1 MYKNTKK
8 EALMRIFSIILH
20 NIPFVSSLF
29 LILLQQKLD
38 KASLELKQNDSLP
51 SEISFNINN
60 KTTTIMKK
68 IFTLIALAVMAIAPK
83 SAFAQ
88 EGITQTTYWN
98 FDQFQAG
105 NEDVAFDT
113 PVNYGGLYIVGHS
126 AATAEKPVSASTVAK
141 SLKDVKLGDQT
152 YQINYGIKLPGAYAS
167 KIATKA
173 SEITKDAIAFDA
185 GCAGT
190 LYVYAEGTDKDRGII
205 VYFNGE
211 EKQRFT
217 SSAKGEQ
224 FTASVTNDQAGT
236 YYITTVRAAQIY
248 AVKFVPTNETA
259 STKKITLPEQGVMT
273 FSDVH
278 AWKVPT
284 GLKAY
289 IAGGQKTQKDETITL
304 ALTEVETIP
313 ACTGVILEGKGNE
326 SYDLTSTDC
335 GTAMK
340 EDGTKSLVDLNYA
353 LRPVISDYTLEK
365 TELAYAGDA
374 TDRKAFHNYI
384 LGVKDGKVVFAP
396 TEAGTLAAGKAYYK
410 IRRDQDKL
418 AKAIKEDPTAAK
430 AIFFNFG
437 GNGETTGINGIEN
450 EAKKNDG
457 IMFNLAGQKVQ
468 KSYKGMVIMNGK
480 KFINK

>member
-1 MYKNTKK
+1 
-8 EALMRIFSIILH
+8 
-20 NIPFVSSLF
+20 
-29 LILLQQKLD
+29 
-38 KASLELKQNDSLP
+38 
-51 SEISFNINN
+51 
-60 KTTTIMKK
+60 MKK
-68 IFTLIALAVMAIAPK
+68 IFTLIALAVMAITPK

-105 NEDVAFDT
+105 NENVAFDT
-113 PVNYGGLYIVGHS
+113 PVNYGGLYIVGH
-126 AATAEKPVSASTVAK
+126 TAEKAATIVAK
-141 SLKDVKLGDQT
+141 GLDNVELGGQT
-152 YQINYGIKLPGAYAS
+152 YQINYGIKFPGTS
-167 KIATKA
+167 TKIATKA
-173 SEITKDAIAFDA
+173 SEITKNAIAFDA
-185 GCAGT
+185 GSAGK
-190 LYVYAEGTDKDRGII
+190 LYVYAEGTDANRGII

-211 EKQRFT
+211 NKGEFK
-217 SSAKGEQ
+217 SSTKGEQ
-224 FTASVTNDQAGT
+224 FTASVTNDKAGT
-236 YYITTVRAAQIY
+236 YYITTVKAAQIY

-259 STKKITLPEQGVMT
+259 STKNIKMPEQGVMT

-278 AWKVPT
+278 AWTVPT

-289 IAGGQKTQKDETITL
+289 IAGVQKNQKDETITL
-304 ALTEVETIP
+304 ALTEVKTIP
-313 ACTGVILEGKGNE
+313 ACTGVILEGKGGE
-326 SYDLTSTDC
+326 SYELASTDC

-365 TELAYAGDA
+365 TELTFANDD
-374 TDRKAFHNYI
+374 TDKKAFHNYI
-384 LGVKDGKVVFAP
+384 LGVKDGKAVFAP
-396 TEAGTLAAGKAYYK
+396 TDAGELAAGKAYYR

-418 AKAIKEDPTAAK
+418 AKAVKETPTAAK
-430 AIFFNFG
+430 VIFFSLG
-437 GNGETTGINGIEN
+437 GNGDTTGINGIEN

>member
-1 MYKNTKK
+1 MYKSTKK

-20 NIPFVSSLF
+20 NIPFVSSPF
-29 LILLQQKLD
+29 FILLQQKLD
-38 KASLELKQNDSLP
+38 KASLEAKTNDSLP

-152 YQINYGIKLPGAYAS
+152 YQINYGIKLPGGYN
-167 KIATKA
+167 KTPTKA
-173 SEITKDAIAFDA
+173 SDITKDAIAFDA

-278 AWKVPT
+278 AWTVPA

-289 IAGGQKTQKDETITL
+289 IAGGQKTQKDGTITL
-304 ALTEVETIP
+304 ALTAVETIP
-313 ACTGVILEGKGNE
+313 ACTGVILEGKGGE

-374 TDRKAFHNYI
+374 TDKKAFHNYI
-384 LGVKDGKVVFAP
+384 LGVKDGKAVFAP

>member
-152 YQINYGIKLPGAYAS
+152 YQINYGIKLPGGYN
-167 KIATKA
+167 KTPTKA
-173 SEITKDAIAFDA
+173 SDITKDAIAFDA

-190 LYVYAEGTDKDRGII
+190 LYVYAEGTDAARGII

-236 YYITTVRAAQIY
+236 YYITTVKAAQIY

-289 IAGGQKTQKDETITL
+289 IAGVQKTQKDETITL

-340 EDGTKSLVDLNYA
+340 EDGSKSLVDLNYA

-374 TDRKAFHNYI
+374 TDKKAFHNYI
-384 LGVKDGKVVFAP
+384 LGVKDGKAVFAP

>member
-1 MYKNTKK
+1 
-8 EALMRIFSIILH
+8 
-20 NIPFVSSLF
+20 
-29 LILLQQKLD
+29 
-38 KASLELKQNDSLP
+38 
-51 SEISFNINN
+51 
-60 KTTTIMKK
+60 MKK

-152 YQINYGIKLPGAYAS
+152 YQINYGIKLPGGYN
-167 KIATKA
+167 KTPTKA
-173 SEITKDAIAFDA
+173 SDITKDAIAFDA

-190 LYVYAEGTDKDRGII
+190 LYVYAEGTDAARGIV

-211 EKQRFT
+211 KKDDFT
-217 SSAKGEQ
+217 SSTKGEQ
-224 FTASVTNDQAGT
+224 FTASVNNDQAGT
-236 YYITTVRAAQIY
+236 YYITAVKAAQIY

-365 TELAYAGDA
+365 TELDYTGDKS
-374 TDRKAFHNYI
+374 TDSKFFHNYI
-384 LGVKDGKVVFAP
+384 LGVKDGKAVFAP
-396 TEAGTLAAGKAYYK
+396 TEAGTLSAGKAYYK
-410 IRRDQDKL
+410 VRRDQDKL
-418 AKAIKEDPTAAK
+418 AKAIKENSATAK
-430 AIFFNFG
+430 VIFFNFG

-450 EAKKNDG
+450 EAK
-457 IMFNLAGQKVQ
+457 
-468 KSYKGMVIMNGK
+468 
-480 KFINK
+480 

>member
-51 SEISFNINN
+51 SEISFNTNN

-152 YQINYGIKLPGAYAS
+152 YQINYGIKLPGGYN
-167 KIATKA
+167 KTPTKA
-173 SEITKDAIAFDA
+173 SDITKDAIAFDA

-374 TDRKAFHNYI
+374 TDNKAFHNYI

-457 IMFNLAGQKVQ
+457 IMFNLAGQKVL

>member
-1 MYKNTKK
+1 
-8 EALMRIFSIILH
+8 
-20 NIPFVSSLF
+20 
-29 LILLQQKLD
+29 
-38 KASLELKQNDSLP
+38 
-51 SEISFNINN
+51 
-60 KTTTIMKK
+60 MKK
-68 IFTLIALAVMAIAPK
+68 IFTLIALAAMAITPK

-126 AATAEKPVSASTVAK
+126 AATAEKPAVSASTVAK

-152 YQINYGIKLPGAYAS
+152 YQINYGIKFPGAYTT
-167 KIATKA
+167 KIALKA

-190 LYVYAEGTDKDRGII
+190 LYVYAEGTDAKRGIV

-211 EKQRFT
+211 KKQEFT
-217 SSAKGEQ
+217 SAAKGEQ
-224 FTASVTNDQAGT
+224 FTASVNNDQAGT

-248 AVKFVPTNETA
+248 AVKFVPTSETA

-278 AWKVPT
+278 AWTVPA

-289 IAGGQKTQKDETITL
+289 IAGGQKENQEDRTITL
-304 ALTEVETIP
+304 ALTQVETIP
-313 ACTGVILEGKGNE
+313 ACTGVILEGKGGE

-353 LRPVISDYTLEK
+353 LRPVISEYTLEK
-365 TELAYAGDA
+365 TELDWTGDKT
-374 TDRKAFHNYI
+374 TDKKSFHNYI
-384 LGVKDGKVVFAP
+384 LGVKDATLYLLQQKQAHLLPARHTTESAATRTSLPRQSRRTQLQQRSFSSASVVMVRLQASMVLR
-396 TEAGTLAAGKAYYK
+396 TRL
-410 IRRDQDKL
+410 RRVMASCSTWQARRFRSHTRVWL
-418 AKAIKEDPTAAK
+418 
-430 AIFFNFG
+430 
-437 GNGETTGINGIEN
+437 
-450 EAKKNDG
+450 
-457 IMFNLAGQKVQ
+457 
-468 KSYKGMVIMNGK
+468 S
-480 KFINK
+480 

>member
-1 MYKNTKK
+1 MYKSTKK

-20 NIPFVSSLF
+20 NIPFVSSPF
-29 LILLQQKLD
+29 FILLQQKLD
-38 KASLELKQNDSLP
+38 KASLEAKTNDSLP

-152 YQINYGIKLPGAYAS
+152 YQINYGIKLPGGYN
-167 KIATKA
+167 KTPTKA
-173 SEITKDAIAFDA
+173 SDITKDAIAFDA

-278 AWKVPT
+278 AWTVPA

-289 IAGGQKTQKDETITL
+289 IAGGQKTQTDGTITL
-304 ALTEVETIP
+304 SLTQVETIP
-313 ACTGVILEGKGNE
+313 ACTGVILEGKGGE
-326 SYDLTSTDC
+326 SYNLTSTDC

-353 LRPVISDYTLEK
+353 LRPVISDYSLEK
-365 TELAYAGDA
+365 TELDYTGDKN
-374 TDRKAFHNYI
+374 TDSKFFHNYI
-384 LGVKDGKVVFAP
+384 LGVKEGKAVFAP

-418 AKAIKEDPTAAK
+418 AKAIKEDPAAAK

>member
-1 MYKNTKK
+1 MYKSTKK
-8 EALMRIFSIILH
+8 EAPMRIFSIILH

-38 KASLELKQNDSLP
+38 KASLEAKTNDSLP

-105 NEDVAFDT
+105 NENVAFNT
-113 PVNYGGLYIVGHS
+113 PVNYGGLYIVGHAEAT
-126 AATAEKPVSASTVAK
+126 AATTVAK

-152 YQINYGIKLPGAYAS
+152 YQINYGIKLPGAYTS

-190 LYVYAEGTDKDRGII
+190 LYVYAEGTDAARGII

-211 EKQRFT
+211 KKDEFT
-217 SSAKGEQ
+217 NPTKGEQ
-224 FTASVTNDQAGT
+224 FTASVNNDQAGT

-289 IAGGQKTQKDETITL
+289 IAGCQKTQKDETITL

-374 TDRKAFHNYI
+374 TDKKAFHNYI
-384 LGVKDGKVVFAP
+384 LGVKDGKAVFAP

-418 AKAIKEDPTAAK
+418 AKAIKENPAAAK

>member
-38 KASLELKQNDSLP
+38 KASLEAKTNDSLP

-105 NEDVAFDT
+105 NENVAFNT
-113 PVNYGGLYIVGHS
+113 PVNYGGLYIVGHAEAT
-126 AATAEKPVSASTVAK
+126 AATTVAK

-152 YQINYGIKLPGAYAS
+152 YQINYGLKLPGAYTS

-190 LYVYAEGTDKDRGII
+190 LYVYAEGTDAARGII

-211 EKQRFT
+211 KKDEFT
-217 SSAKGEQ
+217 NPTKGEQ

-236 YYITTVRAAQIY
+236 YYITTVKAAQIY
-248 AVKFVPTNETA
+248 AVKFVPTSETA

-289 IAGGQKTQKDETITL
+289 IAGCQKTQKDETITL

-365 TELAYAGDA
+365 TELAYAGDD
-374 TDRKAFHNYI
+374 TDKKAFHNYI

-418 AKAIKEDPTAAK
+418 AKAIKENPAAAK

>member
-1 MYKNTKK
+1 MYKSTKK
-8 EALMRIFSIILH
+8 EAPMRIFSIILH

-38 KASLELKQNDSLP
+38 KASLEAKTNDSLP

-105 NEDVAFDT
+105 NENVAFNT
-113 PVNYGGLYIVGHS
+113 PVNYGGLYIVGHAEAT
-126 AATAEKPVSASTVAK
+126 AATTVAK

-152 YQINYGIKLPGAYAS
+152 YQINYGIKLPGAYTS

-190 LYVYAEGTDKDRGII
+190 LYVYAEGTDAARGII

-211 EKQRFT
+211 KKDEFT
-217 SSAKGEQ
+217 NPTKGEQ
-224 FTASVTNDQAGT
+224 FTASVNNDQAGT

-289 IAGGQKTQKDETITL
+289 IAGVQKTQKDETITL

-326 SYDLTSTDC
+326 SYDLTSTNC

-340 EDGTKSLVDLNYA
+340 EDGSKSLVDLNYA

-374 TDRKAFHNYI
+374 TDKKAFHNYI
-384 LGVKDGKVVFAP
+384 LGVKDGKAVFAP

-418 AKAIKEDPTAAK
+418 AMAIKENPAAAK

>member
-8 EALMRIFSIILH
+8 EVLMRIFSIILH

-152 YQINYGIKLPGAYAS
+152 YQINYGIKLPGANTS

-190 LYVYAEGTDKDRGII
+190 LYVYAEGTDAARGII

-217 SSAKGEQ
+217 SAAKGEQ
-224 FTASVTNDQAGT
+224 FTASVNNDQAGT
-236 YYITTVRAAQIY
+236 YYITTVKAAQIY

-259 STKKITLPEQGVMT
+259 STKSITLPEQGVMT

-289 IAGGQKTQKDETITL
+289 IAGVQKTQKDETITL

-340 EDGTKSLVDLNYA
+340 EDGSKSLVDLNYA

-365 TELAYAGDA
+365 TELAYADDA
-374 TDRKAFHNYI
+374 TDKKAFHNYI
-384 LGVKDGKVVFAP
+384 LGVKDGKAVFAP

>member
-1 MYKNTKK
+1 
-8 EALMRIFSIILH
+8 
-20 NIPFVSSLF
+20 
-29 LILLQQKLD
+29 
-38 KASLELKQNDSLP
+38 
-51 SEISFNINN
+51 
-60 KTTTIMKK
+60 MKK

-126 AATAEKPVSASTVAK
+126 AATAEKPVSASIVAK

-152 YQINYGIKLPGAYAS
+152 YQINYGIKLPGGYN
-167 KIATKA
+167 KTPTKA

-190 LYVYAEGTDKDRGII
+190 LYVYAEGTDAKRGIV
-205 VYFNGE
+205 VYFNGV
-211 EKQRFT
+211 EKQTFT
-217 SSAKGEQ
+217 SAAKGEQ

-236 YYITTVRAAQIY
+236 YYITAVKAAQIY

-259 STKKITLPEQGVMT
+259 STKSIKLPEQGVMT

-278 AWKVPT
+278 AWTVPA

-289 IAGGQKTQKDETITL
+289 IAGGQKNQKDEAITL

-313 ACTGVILEGKGNE
+313 ACTGVILEGKGGE

-340 EDGTKSLVDLNYA
+340 EDGSKSLVDLNYA
-353 LRPVISDYTLEK
+353 LRPVISDYSLEK
-365 TELAYAGDA
+365 TELTYDA
-374 TDRKAFHNYI
+374 TDKKSFHNYI
-384 LGVKDGKVVFAP
+384 LGVKDGKAVFAP
-396 TEAGTLAAGKAYYK
+396 TEAGTLAAGKAYYR

-418 AKAIKEDPTAAK
+418 AKAIKENPAAAK

>member
-1 MYKNTKK
+1 
-8 EALMRIFSIILH
+8 
-20 NIPFVSSLF
+20 
-29 LILLQQKLD
+29 
-38 KASLELKQNDSLP
+38 
-51 SEISFNINN
+51 
-60 KTTTIMKK
+60 MKK
-68 IFTLIALAVMAIAPK
+68 IFTLIALAVMAISPK

-113 PVNYGGLYIVGHS
+113 PVNYGGLYIVGH
-126 AATAEKPVSASTVAK
+126 TAEKAVTTVVK
-141 SLKDVKLGDQT
+141 GLDDVKLGDQT
-152 YQINYGIKLPGAYAS
+152 YQINYGIKFPGAYTS

-190 LYVYAEGTDKDRGII
+190 LYVYAEGTDANRGII

-211 EKQRFT
+211 EKQKFT
-217 SSAKGEQ
+217 STAKGEQ

-236 YYITTVRAAQIY
+236 YYITTVKAAQIY

-259 STKKITLPEQGVMT
+259 STKKITLPEQGVIT

-278 AWKVPT
+278 AWTVPA

-289 IAGGQKTQKDETITL
+289 IAGGQKTQKDGTITL
-304 ALTEVETIP
+304 ALTQVETIP
-313 ACTGVILEGKGNE
+313 ACTGVILEGKGGE

-340 EDGTKSLVDLNYA
+340 EDGSKSLVDLNYA
-353 LRPVISDYTLEK
+353 LRPVISAYSLEK
-365 TELAYAGDA
+365 TELTFDA
-374 TDRKAFHNYI
+374 TDKKSFHNYI
-384 LGVKDGKVVFAP
+384 LGVKDGKAVFAP
-396 TEAGTLAAGKAYYK
+396 TEAGTLAAGKAYYR

-418 AKAIKEDPTAAK
+418 AKAIKENPAAAK
-430 AIFFNFG
+430 AIFFNPG
-437 GNGETTGINGIEN
+437 SNGDTTGINGIEN
-450 EAKKNDG
+450 EAKMNDG

>member
-152 YQINYGIKLPGAYAS
+152 YQINYGIKLPGGYN
-167 KIATKA
+167 KTPTKA
-173 SEITKDAIAFDA
+173 SDITKDAIAFDA

-211 EKQRFT
+211 EKQTFK
-217 SSAKGEQ
+217 SAAKGEQ
-224 FTASVTNDQAGT
+224 FTASVNNDQAGT
-236 YYITTVRAAQIY
+236 YYITAVKAAQIY

-374 TDRKAFHNYI
+374 TDKKAFHNYI

-410 IRRDQDKL
+410 IRRDQDML

>member
-1 MYKNTKK
+1 
-8 EALMRIFSIILH
+8 
-20 NIPFVSSLF
+20 
-29 LILLQQKLD
+29 
-38 KASLELKQNDSLP
+38 
-51 SEISFNINN
+51 
-60 KTTTIMKK
+60 MKK

-105 NEDVAFDT
+105 NEDVAFDK

-152 YQINYGIKLPGAYAS
+152 YQINYGIKLPGGYN
-167 KIATKA
+167 KTPTKA
-173 SEITKDAIAFDA
+173 SDITKDAIAFDA

-190 LYVYAEGTDKDRGII
+190 LYVYAEGTDAARGII

-211 EKQRFT
+211 EKQKIT
-217 SSAKGEQ
+217 STAKGEQ
-224 FTASVTNDQAGT
+224 FTASVNNNQAGT
-236 YYITTVRAAQIY
+236 YYITAVKAAQIY

-278 AWKVPT
+278 AWTVPA

-289 IAGGQKTQKDETITL
+289 IAGGQKNQIDETITL

-313 ACTGVILEGKGNE
+313 ACTGVILEGKGGE
-326 SYDLTSTDC
+326 SYELTSTDC

-340 EDGTKSLVDLNYA
+340 EDGSKSLVDLNYA

-365 TELAYAGDA
+365 TELDWTGVKD
-374 TDRKAFHNYI
+374 TDSKFFHNYI
-384 LGVKDGKVVFAP
+384 LGVKDGKAVFAP
-396 TEAGTLAAGKAYYK
+396 TEAGTLAAGKAYYR

-418 AKAIKEDPTAAK
+418 AKSIQGNTAAAK
-430 AIFFNFG
+430 VIFFSIG

-480 KFINK
+480 KFIKK

>member
-152 YQINYGIKLPGAYAS
+152 YQINYGIKLPGGYN
-167 KIATKA
+167 KTPTKA
-173 SEITKDAIAFDA
+173 SDITKDAIAFDA

-190 LYVYAEGTDKDRGII
+190 LYVYAEGTDAARGII

-236 YYITTVRAAQIY
+236 YYITTVKAAQIY

-289 IAGGQKTQKDETITL
+289 IAGVQKTQKDETITL

-340 EDGTKSLVDLNYA
+340 EDGSKSLVDLNYA

-365 TELAYAGDA
+365 TELAYADDA
-374 TDRKAFHNYI
+374 TDKKAFHNYI
-384 LGVKDGKVVFAP
+384 LGVKDGKAVFAP

-418 AKAIKEDPTAAK
+418 AKAIKENPAAAK

>member
-1 MYKNTKK
+1 
-8 EALMRIFSIILH
+8 
-20 NIPFVSSLF
+20 
-29 LILLQQKLD
+29 
-38 KASLELKQNDSLP
+38 
-51 SEISFNINN
+51 
-60 KTTTIMKK
+60 MKK

-105 NEDVAFDT
+105 NENVAFDT
-113 PVNYGGLYIVGHS
+113 PVNYGGLYIVGHKETT
-126 AATAEKPVSASTVAK
+126 AATSVAK
-141 SLKDVKLGDQT
+141 SLKDVKFGDQT
-152 YQINYGIKLPGAYAS
+152 YQINYGLKLPGGYTS

-190 LYVYAEGTDKDRGII
+190 LYVYAEGTDANRGII

-211 EKQRFT
+211 KKEEFT
-217 SSAKGEQ
+217 SAAKGQQ
-224 FTASVTNDQAGT
+224 FTASVKNDQAGT
-236 YYITTVRAAQIY
+236 YYITTIKAAQIY

-278 AWKVPT
+278 AWTVPT

-289 IAGGQKTQKDETITL
+289 IAGGQKTQKDGTITL
-304 ALTEVETIP
+304 ALTAVETIP
-313 ACTGVILEGKGNE
+313 ACTGVILEGKGGK
-326 SYDLTSTDC
+326 SYELTSTDC

-340 EDGTKSLVDLNYA
+340 EDGSKSLVDQNYA

-365 TELAYAGDA
+365 TELAYTGDKN
-374 TDRKAFHNYI
+374 TDSKFFHNYI
-384 LGVKDGKVVFAP
+384 LGVKDGKAVFAP
-396 TEAGTLAAGKAYYK
+396 TEVGTLAAGKAYYR

-418 AKAIKEDPTAAK
+418 AKAIKENPAAAK

>member
-105 NEDVAFDT
+105 NENVAFNT
-113 PVNYGGLYIVGHS
+113 PVNYGGLYIVGHAEAT
-126 AATAEKPVSASTVAK
+126 AATTVAK

-152 YQINYGIKLPGAYAS
+152 YQINYGIKLPGAYTS

-190 LYVYAEGTDKDRGII
+190 LYVYAEGTDAARGII

-211 EKQRFT
+211 KKDEFT
-217 SSAKGEQ
+217 NPTKGEQ
-224 FTASVTNDQAGT
+224 FTASVNNDQAGT

-289 IAGGQKTQKDETITL
+289 IAGVQKTQKDETITL

-365 TELAYAGDA
+365 TELAYANDA
-374 TDRKAFHNYI
+374 TDKKAFHNYI
-384 LGVKDGKVVFAP
+384 LGVKDGKAVFAP
-396 TEAGTLAAGKAYYK
+396 TDAGTLSAGKAYYR

>member
-1 MYKNTKK
+1 
-8 EALMRIFSIILH
+8 
-20 NIPFVSSLF
+20 
-29 LILLQQKLD
+29 
-38 KASLELKQNDSLP
+38 
-51 SEISFNINN
+51 
-60 KTTTIMKK
+60 MKK
-68 IFTLIALAVMAIAPK
+68 IFTLIALAVMAITPK

-113 PVNYGGLYIVGHS
+113 PVNYGGLYIVGHAETT
-126 AATAEKPVSASTVAK
+126 AATSVAK

-152 YQINYGIKLPGAYAS
+152 YQINYGIKFPGAYTS

-190 LYVYAEGTDKDRGII
+190 LYVYAEGTDAARGII

-211 EKQRFT
+211 KKEEFT
-217 SSAKGEQ
+217 SAAKGQQ

-236 YYITTVRAAQIY
+236 YYITTVKAAQIY

-278 AWKVPT
+278 AWTVPA

-289 IAGGQKTQKDETITL
+289 IAGSQKTQKDGTITL
-304 ALTEVETIP
+304 SLTQVETIP

-340 EDGTKSLVDLNYA
+340 EGGSKSLVDLNYA
-353 LRPVISDYTLEK
+353 LRPVISDYSLEK
-365 TELAYAGDA
+365 TELTFDA
-374 TDRKAFHNYI
+374 TDKKSFHNYI
-384 LGVKDGKVVFAP
+384 LGVKDGNAVFAP
-396 TEAGTLAAGKAYYK
+396 TEAGTLAAGKAYYR

-418 AKAIKEDPTAAK
+418 AKAIKENPAAAK

>member
-152 YQINYGIKLPGAYAS
+152 YQINYGIKLPGGYN
-167 KIATKA
+167 KTPTKA
-173 SEITKDAIAFDA
+173 SDITKDAIAFDA

-190 LYVYAEGTDKDRGII
+190 LYVYAEGTDAARGII

-211 EKQRFT
+211 EKQKIT
-217 SSAKGEQ
+217 STAKGEQ
-224 FTASVTNDQAGT
+224 FTASVNNDQAGT
-236 YYITTVRAAQIY
+236 YYITAVKAAQIY

-340 EDGTKSLVDLNYA
+340 EDGSKSLVDLNYA

-374 TDRKAFHNYI
+374 TDKKAFHNYI
-384 LGVKDGKVVFAP
+384 LGVKDGKAVFAP

-418 AKAIKEDPTAAK
+418 AMAIKENPAAAK

>member
-152 YQINYGIKLPGAYAS
+152 YQINYGIKLPGGYN
-167 KIATKA
+167 KTPTKA

-190 LYVYAEGTDKDRGII
+190 LYVYAEGTDADRGII

-217 SSAKGEQ
+217 SAAKGEQ
-224 FTASVTNDQAGT
+224 FTASVNNDQAGT
-236 YYITTVRAAQIY
+236 YYITAAKAAQIY

-289 IAGGQKTQKDETITL
+289 IAGVQKTQKDETITL

>member
-152 YQINYGIKLPGAYAS
+152 YQINYGIKLPGGY
-167 KIATKA
+167 KKTPTKA

-190 LYVYAEGTDKDRGII
+190 LYVYAEGTDADRGII

-211 EKQRFT
+211 EKQTFK
-217 SSAKGEQ
+217 SAAKGEQ
-224 FTASVTNDQAGT
+224 FTASVNNDQAGT
-236 YYITTVRAAQIY
+236 YYITAVKAAQIY

-365 TELAYAGDA
+365 TELDYTGDKS
-374 TDRKAFHNYI
+374 TNSKFFHNYI
-384 LGVKDGKVVFAP
+384 LGVKDGKAVFAP

>member
-1 MYKNTKK
+1 
-8 EALMRIFSIILH
+8 
-20 NIPFVSSLF
+20 
-29 LILLQQKLD
+29 
-38 KASLELKQNDSLP
+38 
-51 SEISFNINN
+51 
-60 KTTTIMKK
+60 MKK

-105 NEDVAFDT
+105 NENVALSGT
-113 PVNYGGLYIVGHS
+113 PVNYGGLYIAGHAADK
-126 AATAEKPVSASTVAK
+126 AATIVAK
-141 SLKDVKLGDQT
+141 GLDNVELGNKT
-152 YQINYGIKLPGAYAS
+152 YQINYGIKFPGNYTT
-167 KIATKA
+167 KIALKA

-190 LYVYAEGTDKDRGII
+190 LYVYAEGTDANRGIV

-211 EKQRFT
+211 EKQKFT
-217 SSAKGEQ
+217 SVAKGEQ
-224 FTASVTNDQAGT
+224 FTASVNNDQAGT
-236 YYITTVRAAQIY
+236 YYITTVKAAQIY

-278 AWKVPT
+278 AWTVPA

-289 IAGGQKTQKDETITL
+289 IAGGQKTQKDGTITL
-304 ALTEVETIP
+304 ALTQVETIP
-313 ACTGVILEGKGNE
+313 ACTGVILEGKGGE

-340 EDGTKSLVDLNYA
+340 EDGSKSLVDLNYA
-353 LRPVISDYTLEK
+353 LRPVISDYSLEK
-365 TELAYAGDA
+365 TELTYDA
-374 TDRKAFHNYI
+374 TDKKSFHNYI
-384 LGVKDGKVVFAP
+384 LGVKDGKAVFAP
-396 TEAGTLAAGKAYYK
+396 TEAGTLAAGKAYYR

-418 AKAIKEDPTAAK
+418 AKAVKDNSAATK

>member
-1 MYKNTKK
+1 
-8 EALMRIFSIILH
+8 
-20 NIPFVSSLF
+20 
-29 LILLQQKLD
+29 
-38 KASLELKQNDSLP
+38 
-51 SEISFNINN
+51 
-60 KTTTIMKK
+60 MKK
-68 IFTLIALAVMAIAPK
+68 IFTLIALAVMAISPK

-105 NEDVAFDT
+105 NEEVAFDT
-113 PVNYGGLYIVGHS
+113 PVNYGGLYIVGH
-126 AATAEKPVSASTVAK
+126 TAEKAVTTVVK
-141 SLKDVKLGDQT
+141 DLDDVKLGDQT
-152 YQINYGIKLPGAYAS
+152 YQINYGLKFPGAYTS

-190 LYVYAEGTDKDRGII
+190 LYVYAEGTDANRGII

-211 EKQRFT
+211 EKQKFT
-217 SSAKGEQ
+217 SAAKGEQ
-224 FTASVTNDQAGT
+224 FTASVTNEQAGT
-236 YYITTVRAAQIY
+236 YYITTVKAAQIY

-259 STKKITLPEQGVMT
+259 STKSITLPEQGVIT

-278 AWKVPT
+278 AWTVPA

-289 IAGGQKTQKDETITL
+289 IAGAQKTQKDGTITL
-304 ALTEVETIP
+304 SLTPVETIP
-313 ACTGVILEGKGNE
+313 ACTGVILEGIGGK
-326 SYDLTSTDC
+326 SYELTSTDC

-340 EDGTKSLVDLNYA
+340 EDGSKSLVDQNYA

-365 TELAYAGDA
+365 TELDYTGDKN
-374 TDRKAFHNYI
+374 TDSKIFHNYI
-384 LGVKDGKVVFAP
+384 LGVKDSKTVFVP
-396 TEAGTLAAGKAYYK
+396 TEAGNLSAGKAYYR

-418 AKAIKEDPTAAK
+418 AKAIKESPDAAK
-430 AIFFNFG
+430 VIFFSTDS
-437 GNGETTGINGIEN
+437 NGDTTGINGIEN
-450 EAKKNDG
+450 EAKKNDD

>member
-1 MYKNTKK
+1 
-8 EALMRIFSIILH
+8 
-20 NIPFVSSLF
+20 
-29 LILLQQKLD
+29 
-38 KASLELKQNDSLP
+38 
-51 SEISFNINN
+51 
-60 KTTTIMKK
+60 MKK
-68 IFTLIALAVMAIAPK
+68 IFTLIALAVMAITPK

-126 AATAEKPVSASTVAK
+126 AATAEKPAVSASTVAK

-152 YQINYGIKLPGAYAS
+152 YQINYGIKFPGAYTT
-167 KIATKA
+167 KIALKA

-190 LYVYAEGTDKDRGII
+190 LYVYAEGTDAKRGIV

-211 EKQRFT
+211 KKQEFT
-217 SSAKGEQ
+217 SAAKGEQ
-224 FTASVTNDQAGT
+224 FTASVNNDQAGT

-248 AVKFVPTNETA
+248 AVKFVPTSETA

-278 AWKVPT
+278 AWTVPA

-289 IAGGQKTQKDETITL
+289 IAGGQKENQEDRTITL
-304 ALTEVETIP
+304 ALTQVETIP
-313 ACTGVILEGKGNE
+313 ACTGVILEGKGGE

-353 LRPVISDYTLEK
+353 LRPVISEYTLEK
-365 TELAYAGDA
+365 TELDWTGDKT
-374 TDRKAFHNYI
+374 TDKKSFHNYI
-384 LGVKDGKVVFAP
+384 LGVKDGNAVFAP
-396 TEAGTLAAGKAYYK
+396 TEAGTLAAGKAYYR

-418 AKAIKEDPTAAK
+418 AKAIKENPAAAK
-430 AIFFNFG
+430 VIFFSIG

>member
-1 MYKNTKK
+1 MYKSTKK
-8 EALMRIFSIILH
+8 EAPMRIFSIILH

-38 KASLELKQNDSLP
+38 KASLEAKTNDSLP

-152 YQINYGIKLPGAYAS
+152 YQINYGIKLPGGYN
-167 KIATKA
+167 KTPTKA
-173 SEITKDAIAFDA
+173 SDITKDAIAFDA

-278 AWKVPT
+278 AWTVPA

-289 IAGGQKTQKDETITL
+289 IAGGQKTQKDGTITL
-304 ALTEVETIP
+304 ALTAVETIP
-313 ACTGVILEGKGNE
+313 ACTGVIFEGKGGE

-340 EDGTKSLVDLNYA
+340 EDGSKSLVDLNYA

-374 TDRKAFHNYI
+374 TDKKAFHNYI
-384 LGVKDGKVVFAP
+384 LGVKDGKAVFAP

-418 AKAIKEDPTAAK
+418 AKAIKENPAAAK

>member
-1 MYKNTKK
+1 
-8 EALMRIFSIILH
+8 
-20 NIPFVSSLF
+20 
-29 LILLQQKLD
+29 
-38 KASLELKQNDSLP
+38 
-51 SEISFNINN
+51 
-60 KTTTIMKK
+60 MKK

-126 AATAEKPVSASTVAK
+126 AATAEKPISASTVAK

-152 YQINYGIKLPGAYAS
+152 YQINYGIKLPGGYN
-167 KIATKA
+167 KTPTKA

-190 LYVYAEGTDKDRGII
+190 LYVYAEGTAVERGIV

-211 EKQRFT
+211 KKEEIT
-217 SSAKGEQ
+217 SKAKGEQ

-236 YYITTVRAAQIY
+236 YYITAVKAAQIY

-278 AWKVPT
+278 AWTVPA

-289 IAGGQKTQKDETITL
+289 IAGSQKTQKDGTITL
-304 ALTEVETIP
+304 SLTQVETIP
-313 ACTGVILEGKGNE
+313 ACTGVILEGKGGE

-340 EDGTKSLVDLNYA
+340 EDGSKSLVDVNYA
-353 LRPVISDYTLEK
+353 LRPVISDYSLEK
-365 TELAYAGDA
+365 TELTFDA
-374 TDRKAFHNYI
+374 TDKKSFHNYI
-384 LGVKDGKVVFAP
+384 LGVKDGNAVFAP
-396 TEAGTLAAGKAYYK
+396 TEAGTLAAGKAYYR

-418 AKAIKEDPTAAK
+418 AKAIKENPAAAK
-430 AIFFNFG
+430 VIFFSIG

>member
-152 YQINYGIKLPGAYAS
+152 YQINYGIKLPGGYN
-167 KIATKA
+167 KTPTKA
-173 SEITKDAIAFDA
+173 SDITKDAIAFDA

-190 LYVYAEGTDKDRGII
+190 LYVYAEGTDADRGII

-278 AWKVPT
+278 AWTVPA

-374 TDRKAFHNYI
+374 TDKKAFHNYI
-384 LGVKDGKVVFAP
+384 LGVKDGKAVFAP

-418 AKAIKEDPTAAK
+418 AKAIKENPAAAK

>member
-1 MYKNTKK
+1 
-8 EALMRIFSIILH
+8 
-20 NIPFVSSLF
+20 
-29 LILLQQKLD
+29 
-38 KASLELKQNDSLP
+38 
-51 SEISFNINN
+51 
-60 KTTTIMKK
+60 MKK

-152 YQINYGIKLPGAYAS
+152 YQINYGIKLPGGYN
-167 KIATKA
+167 KTPTKA
-173 SEITKDAIAFDA
+173 SDITKDAIAFDA

-236 YYITTVRAAQIY
+236 YYITAAKAAQIY
-248 AVKFVPTNETA
+248 AVKFVPTNETT

-289 IAGGQKTQKDETITL
+289 IAGVQKTQKDETITL

-340 EDGTKSLVDLNYA
+340 EDGSKSLVDLNYA

-374 TDRKAFHNYI
+374 TDKKAFHNYI
-384 LGVKDGKVVFAP
+384 LGVKDGKAVFAP
-396 TEAGTLAAGKAYYK
+396 TDAGTLSAGKAYYR

-418 AKAIKEDPTAAK
+418 AKAIKENPAAAK

>member
-1 MYKNTKK
+1 
-8 EALMRIFSIILH
+8 
-20 NIPFVSSLF
+20 
-29 LILLQQKLD
+29 
-38 KASLELKQNDSLP
+38 
-51 SEISFNINN
+51 
-60 KTTTIMKK
+60 MKK
-68 IFTLIALAVMAIAPK
+68 IFTLIALAVMAITPK
-83 SAFAQ
+83 TAFAQ

-105 NEDVAFDT
+105 NENVAFSET
-113 PVNYGGLYIVGHS
+113 PVNYGGLYIVGHKETT
-126 AATAEKPVSASTVAK
+126 AATSVAK

-152 YQINYGIKLPGAYAS
+152 YQINSGIKLPGGYTS
-167 KIATKA
+167 NIATKA

-190 LYVYAEGTDKDRGII
+190 LYVYAEGTEANRGIV

-211 EKQRFT
+211 KKQEFT
-217 SSAKGEQ
+217 SAAKGEQ
-224 FTASVTNDQAGT
+224 FTASVNNEQAGT
-236 YYITTVRAAQIY
+236 YYITTVKAAQIY

-278 AWKVPT
+278 AWTVPA
-284 GLKAY
+284 GLNAY
-289 IAGGQKTQKDETITL
+289 IAGGQKTQKDGTITL
-304 ALTEVETIP
+304 SLTQVETIP
-313 ACTGVILEGKGNE
+313 ACTGVILEGKGGE
-326 SYDLTSTDC
+326 SYELTSTDC

-340 EDGTKSLVDLNYA
+340 EDGSKSLVDLNYA
-353 LRPVISDYTLEK
+353 LRPVISDYSLEK
-365 TELAYAGDA
+365 TELTFAGDA
-374 TDRKAFHNYI
+374 TDKKSFHNYI
-384 LGVKDGKVVFAP
+384 LGVKDGKAVFAP
-396 TEAGTLAAGKAYYK
+396 TEAGTLAAGKAYYR

-418 AKAIKEDPTAAK
+418 AKAIKENPAAAK
-430 AIFFNFG
+430 VIFFSIG

>member
-105 NEDVAFDT
+105 NENVAFDT

-152 YQINYGIKLPGAYAS
+152 YQINYGIKLPGGNS
-167 KIATKA
+167 KTPTKA

-190 LYVYAEGTDKDRGII
+190 LYVYAEGTDAARGII

-217 SSAKGEQ
+217 SAAKGEQ
-224 FTASVTNDQAGT
+224 FTASVNNDQAGI
-236 YYITTVRAAQIY
+236 YYITAVKAAQIY

-289 IAGGQKTQKDETITL
+289 IAGVQKTQKDETITL

-365 TELAYAGDA
+365 TELDYTGDKS
-374 TDRKAFHNYI
+374 TDSKFFHNYI
-384 LGVKDGKVVFAP
+384 LGVKDGKAVFAP
-396 TEAGTLAAGKAYYK
+396 TEAGTLSAGKAYYK
-410 IRRDQDKL
+410 VRRDQDKL
-418 AKAIKEDPTAAK
+418 AKAIKENSATAK
-430 AIFFNFG
+430 VIFFNFG